1 MYDNIVSL
9 HRFWLRVNLNIINLG
24 FFVFFGGG
32 SFFFKGGDA
41 VMLLCKYFRIPPDVQ
56 STQILIFFFIL
67 QYIFERM
74 AKLT

>member
-9 HRFWLRVNLNIINLG
+9 HRFWLRINLNIINLG
-24 FFVFFGGG
+24 VFLFG

-56 STQILIFFFIL
+56 STQILIYFFSYYNIYL
-67 QYIFERM
+67 KEWQS
-74 AKLT
+74 